1 MDPALR
7 RMQRESRN
15 SLAHK
20 EQTLIGLDLGSSKTC
35 AMVCRPTASGKLE
48 VTGLG
53 IAESKGWRKG
63 TIVNLDAA
71 VLSIK
76 KAVESAEKAV
86 AMPVDMAY
94 VGVGGA
100 HVRGVNS
107 RGAVTIANRSHGVA
121 GEDIRQV
128 IRAAQNVSIPAD
140 RELLHVLPQEYLLD
154 SQDGIRDPVGM
165 VGTRLEAN
173 VHLVTASTLAW
184 QNVVTAVN
192 RAGIEIPDS
201 GTVYEALACA
211 ETCLTADEREL
222 GVVLIDLGAG
232 SSDLIVYQHGSVR
245 HTASIPVGGEHF
257 TNDIAVG
264 LRTPIPEAEKI
275 KKLWGKQ
282 DSGMMESAALEVP
295 SVGDRPA
302 RIVNYARLR
311 EIIEPRASELLE
323 IIKAEVDHVDRESQ
337 LGAGAVLTGGGAK
350 LGGLLPLAEHVL
362 GVPVRIG
369 YPMNMESSEEVLPDP
384 SYATVVGLVA
394 YGKRM
399 QLMQDRQ
406 SKGLMDKLW
415 GKLRGPGS

>member
-1 MDPALR
+1 
-7 RMQRESRN
+7 
-15 SLAHK
+15 
-20 EQTLIGLDLGSSKTC
+20 
-35 AMVCRPTASGKLE
+35 MVCYPAESGKLE

-63 TIVNLDAA
+63 LIVNLDAA
-71 VLSIK
+71 LLSIK
-76 KAVESAEKAV
+76 KAVDATESAAGV
-86 AMPVDMAY
+86 PIDVAY

-100 HVRGVNS
+100 HVQGFNS
-107 RGAVTIANRSHGVA
+107 RGSIAIANRGHGVS

-128 IRAAQNVSIPAD
+128 IRAAQKISIPAD

-154 SQDGIRDPVGM
+154 SQDGIRDPIGM
-165 VGTRLEAN
+165 VGKQLEAN
-173 VHLVTASTLAW
+173 IHMVTASTLAW
-184 QNVVTAVN
+184 QNIVTVVN
-192 RAGIEIPDS
+192 RAGIAIPDS
-201 GTVYEALACA
+201 GTVFEALACA

-222 GVVLIDLGAG
+222 GVVLVDLGAG
-232 SSDLIVYQHGSVR
+232 SSDLVVYQKGSIR

-275 KKLWGKQ
+275 KRLWGKQ
-282 DSGMMESAALEVP
+282 DSGMVESAALEVP

-302 RIVNYARLR
+302 RIVNYGRLR

-323 IIKAEVDHVDRESQ
+323 LIEAEIDKVDRENP
-337 LGAGAVLTGGGAK
+337 LGAGLVLTGGGAK
-350 LGGLLPLAEHVL
+350 LGGLVALAEQML
-362 GVPVRIG
+362 EMPVRVG

-399 QLMQDRQ
+399 RLLQDRQ
-406 SKGLMDKLW
+406 NKGLMDRLW
-415 GKLRGPGS
+415 GKLRGPDNR